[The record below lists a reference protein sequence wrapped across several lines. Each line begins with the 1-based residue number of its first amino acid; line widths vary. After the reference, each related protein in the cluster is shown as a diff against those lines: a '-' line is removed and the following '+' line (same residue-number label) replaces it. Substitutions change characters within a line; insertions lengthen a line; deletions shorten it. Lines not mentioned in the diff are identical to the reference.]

1 MVYVLFLSAITS
13 FNTFN
18 TIPQVKTF
26 KFVGST
32 KPIESF
38 DPMNLLKNKSE
49 NRIKYTREAE
59 LQHGRLAMV
68 ASVIIP
74 TVEYL
79 DKSNDVLGINYLYSK
94 DLIDQLP
101 FWTSLAIYEIVR
113 MNKGW
118 VNPFNTSTTFQLK
131 TEYQPGNLFSVDM
144 EKISDDM
151 LNRELNNGR
160 LAMIA
165 VTGQVAQELVNHN
178 PLF

>member
-1 MVYVLFLSAITS
+1 MAFVLFVSAMTS
-13 FNTFN
+13 FNSVKD
-18 TIPQVKTF
+18 IPNVKTF

-38 DPMNLLKNKSE
+38 DPMKLLKNKSE
-49 NRIKYTREAE
+49 NRIKFTRESE
-59 LQHGRLAMV
+59 LQHGRLAML

-74 TVEYL
+74 TVEHL
-79 DKSNDVLGINYLYSK
+79 DKSSDTLGIDYLYNM

-101 FWTSLAIYEIVR
+101 FWTSLGVYEIVR

-144 EKISDDM
+144 EKVSDDM

-165 VTGQVAQELVNHN
+165 VTGQLAQELVNHN